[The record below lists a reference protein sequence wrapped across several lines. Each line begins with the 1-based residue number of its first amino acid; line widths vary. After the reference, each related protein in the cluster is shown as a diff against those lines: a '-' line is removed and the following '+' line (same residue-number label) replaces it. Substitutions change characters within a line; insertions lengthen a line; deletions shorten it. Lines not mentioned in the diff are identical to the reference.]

1 MNFALLSRMLGLNSL
16 LIGVAMVF
24 SLPFS
29 LPALGQHTLKPAAGG
44 FEYKGVIGFSLSFG
58 ISFTVGGIL
67 YGFGRRNKERLFRK
81 RPWPLWG

>member
-44 FEYKGVIGFSLSFG
+44 FEYKGVISGSQSRLE
-58 ISFTVGGIL
+58 IL
-67 YGFGRRNKERLFRK
+67 DRVDPPALAQ
-81 RPWPLWG
+81 